1 MTIYFIYYSVLL
13 GLGAV
18 LQWIGAL
25 KRKGGRVFYLVL
37 VAVALTVIGG
47 ARDFG
52 VSYDGTTYAS
62 VFRTFSALP
71 WLPPQKYTYF
81 MEYGFYVFCKLIA
94 VCGGNARTMFWI
106 SSGFVAFSV
115 CSFLYRNTEHIF
127 SAVVILLSFP
137 YLYTSFD
144 LIRYYLAVSIVLL
157 AFPFVKKR
165 KFLPYCCVIAAA
177 CMFHKTA
184 VIYLLLYFL
193 PLLHWNGLTA
203 ALTFCGMILVS
214 ALAHP
219 LAAFFSKLFND
230 YTSYVSGMNTNW
242 IGAFAGGIKT
252 AGMYLLIAAIAAYV
266 YSGLEEKT
274 PKQNQNLGYVILTA
288 AVSVIFVTSSIA
300 VRLLVAFL
308 PFMSVG
314 LAEVLYAGKSKMP
327 KTRVFLQYITLLLCL
342 AYHAFLILNNW
353 QHIVP
358 YSFGN

>member
-52 VSYDGTTYAS
+52 VSYDGSTYAS

-94 VCGGNARTMFWI
+94 VCGGTARTMFWI

-165 KFLPYCCVIAAA
+165 
-177 CMFHKTA
+177 
-184 VIYLLLYFL
+184 
-193 PLLHWNGLTA
+193 
-203 ALTFCGMILVS
+203 
-214 ALAHP
+214 
-219 LAAFFSKLFND
+219 
-230 YTSYVSGMNTNW
+230 
-242 IGAFAGGIKT
+242 
-252 AGMYLLIAAIAAYV
+252 
-266 YSGLEEKT
+266 
-274 PKQNQNLGYVILTA
+274 
-288 AVSVIFVTSSIA
+288 
-300 VRLLVAFL
+300 
-308 PFMSVG
+308 
-314 LAEVLYAGKSKMP
+314 
-327 KTRVFLQYITLLLCL
+327 
-342 AYHAFLILNNW
+342 
-353 QHIVP
+353 
-358 YSFGN
+358 